1 MNHSFAAL
9 APADDR
15 SRCSADHFA
24 GCDFWRAC
32 CRRCR
37 IFGRAFARFRFRGAA
52 RRVVRILGRTRDD
65 VRLRGAVMAAA
76 AAMKM
81 KRRRRGFMVRSA
93 SKEC

>member
-1 MNHSFAAL
+1 L
-9 APADDR
+9 DR
-15 SRCSADHFA
+15 F
-24 GCDFWRAC
+24 
-32 CRRCR
+32 
-37 IFGRAFARFRFRGAA
+37 IFRGAA

-81 KRRRRGFMVRSA
+81 KRSFRGFMVRSA

>member
-1 MNHSFAAL
+1 M
-9 APADDR
+9 DR
-15 SRCSADHFA
+15 F
-24 GCDFWRAC
+24 
-32 CRRCR
+32 
-37 IFGRAFARFRFRGAA
+37 IFRGPA

-81 KRRRRGFMVRSA
+81 KRSFRGFMVRSA